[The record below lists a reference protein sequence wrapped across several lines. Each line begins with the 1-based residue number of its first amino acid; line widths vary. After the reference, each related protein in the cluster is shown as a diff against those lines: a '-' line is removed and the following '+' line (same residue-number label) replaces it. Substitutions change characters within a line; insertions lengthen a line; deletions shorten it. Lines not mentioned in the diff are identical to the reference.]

1 MHGTALLEINLQYK
15 SNAIIIS
22 FLVMYSQGIKKMV
35 KSKYL
40 EINITTIV
48 YNAVAVTLL
57 LSTKW

>member
-1 MHGTALLEINLQYK
+1 
-15 SNAIIIS
+15 
-22 FLVMYSQGIKKMV
+22 MYSQGIKKMV

-57 LSTKW
+57 LLSTKW